1 MIPVD
6 WAQGF
11 KRVLLDNP
19 RFMTQGQMMFPILR
33 QTRILGIHLG
43 FNKSQYIVIN
53 ISIMCIANSKKI
65 ETIKSSRKIS

>member
-43 FNKSQYIVIN
+43 FNKSQYIVTDN
-53 ISIMCIANSKKI
+53 HLERNFFPFFFR
-65 ETIKSSRKIS
+65 T